1 MTSTFYPKPDPPPQ
15 SDSVAVRSR
24 RLCKHYGDIVAL
36 EDLSLEVPFGA
47 FVGLLGPNGSG
58 KTTSMHCLTTL
69 VEPTDGSAWV
79 AGHAIRSA
87 GVAIRRD
94 IGVVFQN
101 PALDPSL
108 TVQETLAFAAAIR
121 GLPRRI
127 SHERAEAMLA
137 MFQLEGKRDLRVG
150 TLSGGMRRA
159 LDIARSV
166 IHRPRI
172 LFLDE
177 PTLGLDVPN
186 RRRIWDHIAR
196 LRREEGATVLFTT
209 HYLEEAEGCD
219 TVHFLAGG
227 RIVGSGSPREL
238 IARMGAQML
247 EIEADDIEATAHA
260 LRLELGPGFRQ
271 GDRALFRLTSSRGEV
286 ASMLRS
292 LPPDLRSVRRRRPT
306 LDDVF
311 VWMTHPELRGELL

>member
-1 MTSTFYPKPDPPPQ
+1 MASTFYRKPDPRRGE
-15 SDSVAVRSR
+15 SGAVRSR
-24 RLCKHYGDIVAL
+24 GLSKRYGAIEAL

-69 VEPTDGSAWV
+69 VEPTAGSAWI
-79 AGHAIRSA
+79 AGHPIRTA
-87 GVAIRRD
+87 GAAVRRE
-94 IGVVFQN
+94 IGVVFQS

-108 TVQETLAFAAAIR
+108 TVQETLAFAGAIR

-127 SHERAEAMLA
+127 SRERAEAMLA
-137 MFQLEGKRDLRVG
+137 LFHLDAKRQARVG

-166 IHRPRI
+166 MHRPRV

-196 LRREEGATVLFTT
+196 LRREEGATVFFTT
-209 HYLEEAEGCD
+209 HHLEEAEGCD
-219 TVHFLAGG
+219 TVYFLAEG
-227 RIVGSGSPREL
+227 RIVGSGSPGEL

-247 EIEADDIEATAHA
+247 EIEADSIEVVADA
-260 LRLELGPGFRQ
+260 LRSELGLCFREEE
-271 GDRALFRLTSSRGEV
+271 RALFRLGSSSQPLE
-286 ASMLRS
+286 SILRE
-292 LPPDLRSVRRRRPT
+292 LPGDLRSVIRRRPT
-306 LDDVF
+306 LEDVF
-311 VWMTHPELRGELL
+311 VWMTHPELRGELP